1 VPAWIGR
8 TAHTCWTVTH
18 QLLYHKLHHSLNV
31 ISDNTQHTHSMKK
44 VKLTRFGLQEQK
56 DLQDM
61 QLSHWITIII
71 IIIII
76 TGMLLGFQ
84 RLDEVGQKVN
94 I

>member
-1 VPAWIGR
+1 
-8 TAHTCWTVTH
+8 
-18 QLLYHKLHHSLNV
+18 
-31 ISDNTQHTHSMKK
+31 MKK

-76 TGMLLGFQ
+76 ITGMLLEFQ